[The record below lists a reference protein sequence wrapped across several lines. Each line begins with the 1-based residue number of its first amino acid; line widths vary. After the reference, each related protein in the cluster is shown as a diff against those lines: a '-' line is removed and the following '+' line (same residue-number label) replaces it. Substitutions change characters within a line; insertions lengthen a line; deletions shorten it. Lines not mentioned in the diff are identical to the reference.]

1 MTTNRGLL
9 KTKIDK
15 IHRLQPTNM
24 NPLSK
29 ISLFPEMSTMI
40 IVAVKNKTDG
50 QVLNYRVYM
59 LLKGTADYNQC
70 QKRNKGLVSF

>member
-1 MTTNRGLL
+1 
-9 KTKIDK
+9 
-15 IHRLQPTNM
+15 
-24 NPLSK
+24 
-29 ISLFPEMSTMI
+29 MI